1 MKIEF
6 EFLGNT
12 IPTQLCL
19 KVDDAKVFYKR
30 LSESFGYEFEIYDS
44 DEKAMQIV
52 KEIVSIMESQSYDHG
67 SEWRHTKIEIIS
79 KDREIFEPCVVRVYF
94 RIKDSY

>member
-6 EFLGNT
+6 DYLDNI

-30 LSESFGYEFEIYDS
+30 LSKSFGYEFEIYDS
-44 DEKAMQIV
+44 DENAMQIV

-67 SEWRHTKIEIIS
+67 SEWRHTKIETIS
-79 KDREIFEPCVVRVYF
+79 KDREIYEPCVVRVYF

>member
-6 EFLGNT
+6 DFLGNT

-19 KVDDAKVFYKR
+19 SVDGTKVYYKR
-30 LSESFGYEFEIYDS
+30 LTESFGYDFTIYDS
-44 DEKAMQIV
+44 EERAMQIV
-52 KEIVSIMESQSYDHG
+52 TEIVSVMESQSYDHG
-67 SEWRHTKIEIIS
+67 SEWRHTNIEIIS
-79 KDREIFEPCVVRVYF
+79 KDREVYEPCVVRVYF

>member
-6 EFLGNT
+6 DFLGNT

-19 KVDDAKVFYKR
+19 KVDNTRVFYKR
-30 LSESFGYEFEIYDS
+30 LTESFGYEFKIHDS
-44 DEKAMQIV
+44 DEKAMQII

-67 SEWRHTKIEIIS
+67 SEWRHTKIETIS
-79 KDREIFEPCVVRVYF
+79 KDREIYEPCVVHVYF